1 MMRSIIEGDED
12 AADAT
17 VMEEAIN
24 QGVGAFVPDMMYSK
38 MVQNYK
44 DAATK
49 YGEKIIREVSG
60 FEPEFIEKNVKVP
73 EFQRELKSQIGQRI
87 KDMEKKGL
95 IDSEGFIQE
104 KGFTM
109 ASLLMYTEELDRL
122 DAQGM
127 LGEVSHKEK
136 SHYGGRD
143 ESSPYKR
150 GDRYADIDVMKTI
163 KAAIRR
169 GHTSVVREDLRIYD
183 RESQGNIEIIY
194 AIDASGS
201 MKGKKIEMSKKAGIA
216 LAYKAIQSRDKVGLL
231 AFGADVKEKVDPTL
245 DFNSLL
251 MHLGKV
257 SASKET
263 NFGKTIDIALEM
275 FSKSG
280 VTKHLVFITDG
291 MPTAGEDPEKEAL
304 DAIAMAAAENITISM
319 IGIDLDKNAE
329 EFMQRASEIGLGK
342 FYGVNNV
349 DALDSI
355 VLQDYMSL

>member
-1 MMRSIIEGDED
+1 MMRSIIEGDEE

-38 MVQNYK
+38 LVQNYK

-49 YGEKIIREVSG
+49 YGEKIIREVTG
-60 FEPEFIEKNVKVP
+60 FEPDFIEKNVKVP

-87 KDMEKKGL
+87 KDMENKGL
-95 IDSEGFIQE
+95 IDKEGYIQE
-104 KGFTM
+104 KGYTM
-109 ASLLMYTEELDRL
+109 AALMMYTEELDRL

-136 SHYGGRD
+136 SHYGGRED
-143 ESSPYKR
+143 SSPYKR
-150 GDRYADIDVMKTI
+150 GDRYADIDVMKTV

-169 GHTSVVREDLRIYD
+169 GHSKIIKEDLRIYE

-194 AIDASGS
+194 ALDASGS

-216 LAYKAIQSRDKVGLL
+216 LAYKAIESKDKVGIL
-231 AFGADVKEKVDPTL
+231 AFGADIKEKVDPTL
-245 DFNSLL
+245 DFHSVL
-251 MHLGKV
+251 MHISKV

-263 NFGKTIDIALEM
+263 NFGKTIDTALLM
-275 FSKSG
+275 FSDAN
-280 VTKHLVFITDG
+280 VTRHLVFITDG

-304 DAIAMAAAENITISM
+304 DAIAKAAANNITVTM
-319 IGIDLDKNAE
+319 IGIDLDHVSE
-329 EFMQRASEIGLGK
+329 VFMRRASEIGLGK

-349 DALDSI
+349 ESLDAI